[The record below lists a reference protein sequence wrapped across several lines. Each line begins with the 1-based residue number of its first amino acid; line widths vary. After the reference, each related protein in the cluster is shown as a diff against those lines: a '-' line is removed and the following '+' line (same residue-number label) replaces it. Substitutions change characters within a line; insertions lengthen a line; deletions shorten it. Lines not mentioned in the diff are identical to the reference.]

1 MRHLAFVRCFILV
14 FLITIPISVVAH
26 PKCKIPLPFNGWT
39 EGCPH
44 GHRTETTGSTSLPS
58 QVPPRPAQSFFRVRI
73 KNDCHEV
80 IRYAI
85 VYHTAGE
92 WRHAAWFTIAPGET
106 TGNLANVSFTA
117 NKYYY
122 FARSDSFVWR
132 DTDGPTYTISGDTYD
147 LREKKI
153 NGDFRDYQHG
163 LSCNGN

>member
-1 MRHLAFVRCFILV
+1 MRQLALFYQIILV
-14 FLITIPISVVAH
+14 FLMASSTSAVAH

-39 EGCPH
+39 ETCPH
-44 GHRTETTGSTSLPS
+44 SHKSETIGSKSLPS
-58 QVPPRPAQSFFRVRI
+58 QVPPKPAQSFFRVRI
-73 KNDCHEV
+73 KNDCHED

-106 TGNLANVSFTA
+106 TGNLAKVSFTA

-132 DTDGPTYTISGDTYD
+132 DTDGPSYTISGEPYY
-147 LREKKI
+147 LREKQI
-153 NGDFRDYQHG
+153 SGDFRDYQHG